1 MMTSQE
7 PGTDRYSYTQNRELS
22 WLRFNRRVL
31 EEAGDETVPLLER
44 LKFIAIFTSNLDEFF
59 MVRVGNLFD
68 LSLVSPGEID
78 NKTGLTPSGQLEQ
91 IYSVIPGL
99 IEIKNRLYDDAAALL
114 RREGICDLTMDE
126 LTGEERKFVSTCYKA
141 KILPVLSPQIVDAH
155 HPFPHLVSKG
165 LYVAALL
172 RGKKGAASLGF
183 LPVPDRLPAFLT
195 MPGDPGRSI
204 RMETVLHHY
213 APTLFGEFKVE
224 SACVLCVTRS
234 ADLSLDA
241 ELLEGE
247 DIRSRMSKLLKKRA
261 SQSVVRL
268 ELSGKMSGEFMKLLK
283 SRIRVESRQ
292 IYVDRSPLRMKYVF
306 ELIRTLPAERAAAL
320 SFPTYRPRWPADLD
334 PKASIIDQV
343 RRRDRLLFFPFDGV
357 DPFLRMLD
365 EAAER
370 PDVLAIRITIYR
382 LASSSRVA
390 HILCKAAENGKEVT
404 VLMELRARFD
414 EANNISWSR
423 LLEESGCKVIYGVEE
438 YKCHSK
444 ICLITLRRGDKLSY
458 VTQIG
463 TGNYNEHTN
472 EQYTDLSLMT
482 ADEQIGLDGT
492 AFFQNML
499 VGNLEGTYRHL
510 LVAPA
515 GIKPRLLE
523 LIDQE
528 IAKGPEGRIRIKANS
543 MTEREVMDKLA
554 EASQAGV
561 QVQLILRG
569 ICCLRPGIPAR
580 TENIHV
586 TSIVGRFLE
595 HGRIYCFGR
604 GKNAVVYIASADLM
618 TRNLNHRVE
627 IACPVYDRQ
636 VREQLLWILHTQ
648 LEDNVKASSLLPD
661 GSYCRKVNTLAPCD
675 SQEVFMKT
683 SIHRPEPQAA
693 RPEGLRRLLGGL
705 AGRRKNQQKNE
716 KRGGDRK

>member
-306 ELIRTLPAERAAAL
+306 ELIRALPAERAAAL
-320 SFPTYRPRWPADLD
+320 SFPPYRPRWPADLD

-604 GKNAVVYIASADLM
+604 GREAVVYIASADLM

>member
-320 SFPTYRPRWPADLD
+320 SFPPYRPRWPADLD

-499 VGNLEGTYRHL
+499 VENLEGTYRHL

>member
-1 MMTSQE
+1 MTSQE

-320 SFPTYRPRWPADLD
+320 SFPPYRPRWPADLD

-627 IACPVYDRQ
+627 IACPVYDQQ

-693 RPEGLRRLLGGL
+693 RPEGFRRLLGGL

>member
-1 MMTSQE
+1 MAVQPQNQE
-7 PGTDRYSYTQNRELS
+7 ENKYACTQSRELS

-44 LKFIAIFTSNLDEFF
+44 LKFISIFTSNLDEFF

-68 LSLVSPGEID
+68 LSLVSPEEID
-78 NKTGLTPSGQLEQ
+78 NKTGQTPAQQLQE
-91 IYSVIPGL
+91 IYSVVPGL
-99 IEIKNRLYDDAAALL
+99 IEIKNRLYTDVAALL
-114 RREGICDLTMDE
+114 RRQGVCDLTMEE
-126 LTGEERKFVSTCYKA
+126 LTGEERRFVNTYYKA

-155 HPFPHLVSKG
+155 HPFPHLANKA

-172 RGKKGAASLGF
+172 RSRKGTASLGF
-183 LPVPDRLPAFLT
+183 LPVPANLPAFLT
-195 MPGDPGRSI
+195 MPGHLGRMI
-204 RMETVLHHY
+204 RMETMLFHW
-213 APTLFGEFKVE
+213 APALFGEFRME
-224 SACVLCVTRS
+224 TACVLCVTRN
-234 ADLSLDA
+234 ADLNLDM
-241 ELLEGE
+241 ELLGEGGE

-268 ELSGKMSGEFMKLLK
+268 ELSKKPGGEFLKLLK
-283 SRIRVESRQ
+283 SRIRVENHQ
-292 IYVDRSPLRMKYVF
+292 IYFDQSPLDMRYVYD
-306 ELIRTLPAERAAAL
+306 LVKALPEEQAAAL
-320 SFPTYRPRWPADLD
+320 SFPPYRPRWPEDLD
-334 PKASIIDQV
+334 EQSSIIEQV
-343 RRRDRLLFFPFDGV
+343 RSRDRLLFFPFDGV
-357 DPFLRMLD
+357 DPFLRLLS

-370 PDVLAIRITIYR
+370 PDVISIRITIYR
-382 LASSSRVA
+382 LASSSKVA

-423 LLEESGCKVIYGVEE
+423 LMEDAGCRVIYGVEA

-463 TGNYNEHTN
+463 TGNYNERTN

-482 ADEQIGLDGT
+482 AREDIGLDGA

-499 VGNLEGTYRHL
+499 VGNLEGTYRRL
-510 LVAPA
+510 LAAPA
-515 GIKPRLLE
+515 GIKETLLS
-523 LIDQE
+523 LIDEE
-528 IAKGPEGRIRIKANS
+528 IAKGPEGYICIKANA
-543 MTEREVMDKLA
+543 MTEGEVMERLVR
-554 EASQAGV
+554 ASQAGV

-569 ICCLRPGIPAR
+569 ICCLRPGIAAR

-595 HGRIYCFGR
+595 HGRIYRFGR
-604 GKNAVVYIASADLM
+604 GKDVKLYIASADLM

-627 IACPVYDRQ
+627 IACPVDDPE
-636 VREQLLWILHTQ
+636 VRAMLLKILHVQ

-661 GSYCRKVNTLAPCD
+661 GSYCRKVNTLSPCD
-675 SQEVFMKT
+675 SQAVFL
-683 SIHRPEPQAA
+683 SSSLHRPAGAA
-693 RPEGLRRLLGGL
+693 GKPEGLRRLLDGL
-705 AGRRKNQQKNE
+705 RGRKREGAGQQP
-716 KRGGDRK
+716 

>member
-1 MMTSQE
+1 MTSQE

-114 RREGICDLTMDE
+114 RREGICDLTMVE

-320 SFPTYRPRWPADLD
+320 SFPPYRPRWPADLD

-627 IACPVYDRQ
+627 IACPVYDQQ